1 MYTCKHKLGNRSG
14 FLAQKTNFLS
24 LFSETLFLFQQLHE
38 RSVEGFPNSFA
49 RLQKT
54 SKERKEINNPP
65 IFLPLIQVWAR
76 GSSVS
81 KDDTWLCLEIL
92 SIKVVNYF
100 S

>member
-1 MYTCKHKLGNRSG
+1 MYTCKHKLRNRSG

-54 SKERKEINNPP
+54 SKQRKKENKQP
-65 IFLPLIQVWAR
+65 
-76 GSSVS
+76 
-81 KDDTWLCLEIL
+81 TH
-92 SIKVVNYF
+92 F
-100 S
+100 SATDPGLGHGAAV